1 MTNATK
7 RDELN
12 TKNQMKCS
20 SSRLDLSIVASSTRM
35 GIMSFQNRD
44 FERAQSCFISALHNI
59 EGKMFGESGT
69 AVLRNSMISQ
79 MIGVGEK
86 RPSSFFT
93 SSPQP
98 ESLSCSKDCDEGIYS
113 FHDAFMFS
121 EEATLP
127 EISTTLVLN
136 VAQTFLRMKLFVR
149 AGIWFRQALLET
161 RECMS
166 SDTPLGMSEHI
177 LATKTYSCIGV
188 LFFKLTEPDT
198 ESALTFFRKCLAIYH
213 YHPTTCSPKKLATLL
228 NNFGRVFY
236 LKGKWFESINF
247 YQQSLALRRQEIGDA
262 SIDVAATLYNL
273 GNSHHKLK
281 NWEQAIACYDEFLII
296 TEIRLGLRTREVAFV
311 HKCKAEILQE
321 LKEPDAA
328 LRHYDEALKFSK
340 TAFGDDCREVGCIL
354 NEAGNLC
361 FEEGRYHE
369 ALKYYSWGL
378 HVEKSRRERDESL
391 TLVTLANIA
400 QTYKHLGQTEMALNF
415 YRQVYNI
422 QTRTFGTSMLEIA
435 STLSSIGMLLFQ
447 LKHYEEAFDTY
458 QKALEIKRDHH
469 GSDEHAAIASTLNA
483 MGLILFKQGRHE
495 ICMWCFRECLG
506 IRRKL
511 FGPDHR
517 DVAMAWYNLASVS
530 LETGDDEIALQQYEE
545 ALRVEKMSLGDEHPD
560 IILTMI
566 HLGQVK
572 QQCGLLN
579 EAIATFEEALCI
591 QRSQPEGDQML
602 AARIYNFIGNCLLQ
616 KGDILNMM
624 KAFAEASRIS
634 LRMRCFGESL
644 SINGYNLYG
653 LSKLHPECAPAA

>member
-12 TKNQMKCS
+12 TKNHIKCS

-79 MIGVGEK
+79 MNGVGEK

-161 RECMS
+161 RGNFGQNPMAEYRIMHNLGFCS
-166 SDTPLGMSEHI
+166 YQLEDYASAIEYFQNACRLIPALGMSEHI

-247 YQQSLALRRQEIGDA
+247 YQQSLALRRHEMGDA

-361 FEEGRYHE
+361 FEEGRYQE

-400 QTYKHLGQTEMALNF
+400 QTHKHLGQTEMALNF

-458 QKALEIKRDHH
+458 QKALEIRRDDH

-483 MGLILFKQGRHE
+483 MGLILFKQG
-495 ICMWCFRECLG
+495 
-506 IRRKL
+506 
-511 FGPDHR
+511 
-517 DVAMAWYNLASVS
+517 S